1 MSFTSMGAAV
11 PEPPDDGNPHH
22 PATPWYHKKGLTPYE
37 QHVLDKYFEDQRR
50 EAAKAKK
57 RAEAARHERIFGET
71 LPHRGTD
78 FFRDPKGKWT
88 AAMPEPRL
96 DWMNLDFDLM
106 VKEIIALD
114 LETGD
119 DMVYR
124 RLQSS
129 ASDECR
135 WVGEGDLVTPEGHSS
150 EQLMGMWPSGFR
162 VIKQFTPGWEPPHSC
177 PTPSSEPCMHCRFMN
192 KVK

>member
-1 MSFTSMGAAV
+1 MSFSSMGAAT
-11 PEPPDDGNPHH
+11 PDDWHNHDPKN
-22 PATPWYHKKGLTPYE
+22 PWYHKKPLTPYE
-37 QHVLDKYFEDQRR
+37 QHATEKYLQWQR
-50 EAAKAKK
+50 E
-57 RAEAARHERIFGET
+57 EAARAKKAAKTR
-71 LPHRGTD
+71 PHRGVD
-78 FFRDPKGKWT
+78 FSRDATGRWT
-88 AAMPEPRL
+88 AAVPQPRL

-162 VIKQFTPGWEPPHSC
+162 VIKQFTPGFEPPHSC